1 MADDNMKVIV
11 KAKELM
17 AHTFTLTTN
26 EKRYPKKF
34 RHSLVDRMQLRS
46 MDIYEILLEANRTDN
61 KARCRER
68 CELITKAIM
77 RCDNLLSYI
86 ELSMN
91 IKLLSENSAKYWSKL
106 VCDVKYMALA
116 WRKKEQSSY

>member
-1 MADDNMKVIV
+1 MKVIV

-91 IKLLSENSAKYWSKL
+91 MKLLSENSAKYWSKL

-116 WRKKEQSSY
+116 WRKKEQNSH